1 MLRSASRL
9 RRALLVAAAA
19 SPLSACETP
28 FTTIAPEV
36 TTSARRVGP
45 AHGEASMW
53 LFAGTPT
60 YNVLP
65 IGWQGRAQRAYD
77 EALASCPGAD
87 ALAGI
92 TFQEHWF
99 WFVVGT
105 RRKLVLDGEGVVR

>member
-1 MLRSASRL
+1 MRPSS
-9 RRALLVAAAA
+9 ALLLFAAAPFLA
-19 SPLSACETP
+19 ACETP

-36 TTSARRVGP
+36 PADARRLGP

-65 IGWQGRAQRAYD
+65 IGWSGRAERAYQ
-77 EALASCPGAD
+77 D
-87 ALAGI
+87 ALAGVPGATALGGV

-99 WFVVGT
+99 WFIVGT
-105 RRKLVLDGEGVVR
+105 RRKLVLEGEGVVK